1 MDRSLAIEIMHLIQE
16 FRTISKHF
24 RFSKIRGYIAKLSKK
39 GPSPID
45 TILGSLKINKLK
57 AMENQKMLEFGV
69 FRQPQQ
75 LHAILNFPEKKAG
88 HFLTLPLPFH
98 NRISVFF
105 CCFALK

>member
-1 MDRSLAIEIMHLIQE
+1 
-16 FRTISKHF
+16 
-24 RFSKIRGYIAKLSKK
+24 
-39 GPSPID
+39 
-45 TILGSLKINKLK
+45 
-57 AMENQKMLEFGV
+57 MENQKMVEFGV

-105 CCFALK
+105 GCFALK